1 MVENLKA
8 KAKRVVSIFVC
19 LILTTG
25 FLAGCKAAASY
36 DLSKVQTSLDLSKVQ
51 TSLLEGNSLFAID
64 IFKKLNEEDANI
76 NIFISPISI
85 STALTMTYNGA
96 GSTTKEA
103 MAKALKYDGIEL
115 ETLNTG
121 YKNILAY
128 LNNIDRKVQLD
139 ISNSIWIRKGEKI
152 KEDFIS
158 ANKENFYAQVSEIDF
173 QDSKAADTIN
183 NWINKATKGK
193 IDKMVDS
200 PISPDVVMYL
210 INAIYFKGQWTKQF
224 DKKLTFDGTFT
235 TLEGKQKEVKMM
247 SRKDEVEYG
256 QVDNAKIVRLPY
268 GNEKISMYC
277 ILPEEGININ
287 NYIQQF
293 NIEQWNDLKSSLA
306 KTKGVILQIPR
317 FKMEYGIKNLN
328 DSLITLGMGEAFSMS
343 ADFSGIREGIYISRV
358 LHKAVIEVNE
368 EGSEAAAVTVVE
380 TTEGAAVEPV
390 SFIADRPFIFIIADD
405 ETGTILFM
413 GKLIDIE

>member
-36 DLSKVQTSLDLSKVQ
+36 DLSKVQ

-139 ISNSIWIRKGEKI
+139 VSNSIWIRKGEKI

-173 QDSKAADTIN
+173 QDPKAADTIN
-183 NWINKATKGK
+183 NWISKATKGK
-193 IDKMVDS
+193 IDKMIDS
-200 PISPDVVMYL
+200 PISPDIVMYL
-210 INAIYFKGQWTKQF
+210 VNAIYFKGQWTKQF
-224 DKKLTFDGTFT
+224 DKNLTFDGTFT

-247 SRKDEVEYG
+247 SRKDEMEYG
-256 QVDNAKIVRLPY
+256 QVDNVKIVRLPY

-287 NYIQQF
+287 DYVQQF
-293 NIEQWNDLKSSLA
+293 SIEEWNKLKNSLA
-306 KTKGVILQIPR
+306 KTEDVILQIPR
-317 FKMEYGIKNLN
+317 FKIEYGIKNLN
-328 DSLITLGMGEAFSMS
+328 DSLTALGMGEAFSMS
-343 ADFSGIREGIYISRV
+343 ADFSGIREEIYISRV